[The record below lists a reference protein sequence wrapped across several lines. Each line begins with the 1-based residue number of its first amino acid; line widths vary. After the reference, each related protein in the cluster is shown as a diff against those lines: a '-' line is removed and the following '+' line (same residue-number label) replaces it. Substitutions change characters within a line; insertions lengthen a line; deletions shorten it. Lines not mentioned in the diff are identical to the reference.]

1 MTQILRSVPLLLLP
15 ALLYAAL
22 TLTTGPANVRATL
35 DQSFIAFTLPSGAL
49 FEITRGH
56 ALTLLAALTLF
67 IEIVKS
73 TSTSRWALFEN
84 GFAFLVFTA
93 ALIFFLLNAAFGT
106 IEFAL
111 IMVMMAIDF
120 VSGFIVMTVSARRDV
135 AFADGHA

>member
-1 MTQILRSVPLLLLP
+1 MNQVLRAVPLLLLP
-15 ALLYAAL
+15 ALLYAAVAL
-22 TLTTGPANVRATL
+22 AAGADTRASL
-35 DQSFIAFTLPSGAL
+35 DQSFVAFTLPSGAL

-56 ALTLLAALTLF
+56 AITLLAAFMLF

-84 GFAFLVFTA
+84 GLAFVLFTI

-120 VSGFIVMTVSARRDV
+120 VSGFIVMTISARRDV
-135 AFADGHA
+135 AFADSHA